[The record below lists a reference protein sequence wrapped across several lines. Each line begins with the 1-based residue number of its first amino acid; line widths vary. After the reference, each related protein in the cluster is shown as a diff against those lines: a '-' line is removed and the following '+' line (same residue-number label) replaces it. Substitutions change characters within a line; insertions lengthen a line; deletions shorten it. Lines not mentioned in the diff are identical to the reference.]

1 VKVRIDP
8 NIRFADIVHAA
19 RIRNAS
25 DIHLA
30 ACRQAVARVDGTLT
44 PLPEGL
50 FDAEELWS
58 VAAGL
63 MSDSKR
69 AEFDRVGDV
78 SMAIDFGDGGRARM
92 HVLRT
97 GGEAVLAI
105 RLLDREPPTMEQLN
119 LPAVVRSLGQRER
132 GLVVLAGPTG
142 CGKST
147 TLAAIVGDINRDS
160 PRRIVTFEDP
170 IEYRHDNLS
179 SFISQ
184 REIGIDAPT
193 IQQALV
199 GALRADPDVLI
210 VGEVRDAIAMHTVLM
225 AAETGHLVFVT
236 LHTGT
241 ASETVQ
247 RIVDMFDGAQQ
258 AQARSALAES
268 LVAVVCQRLVKGA
281 LAGRRA
287 VAEILIATPALKS
300 MIRQSK
306 THLIPNAIVTGRR
319 HGMQTF
325 AQHAAQLA
333 ADGEIS
339 LDAARRFEDACST
352 AA

>member
-1 VKVRIDP
+1 
-8 NIRFADIVHAA
+8 
-19 RIRNAS
+19 
-25 DIHLA
+25 
-30 ACRQAVARVDGTLT
+30 
-44 PLPEGL
+44 
-50 FDAEELWS
+50 
-58 VAAGL
+58 
-63 MSDSKR
+63 M
-69 AEFDRVGDV
+69 
-78 SMAIDFGDGGRARM
+78 
-92 HVLRT
+92 
-97 GGEAVLAI
+97 
-105 RLLDREPPTMEQLN
+105 
-119 LPAVVRSLGQRER
+119 
-132 GLVVLAGPTG
+132 
-142 CGKST
+142 
-147 TLAAIVGDINRDS
+147 AAIVGDINRGY
-160 PRRIVTFEDP
+160 PRRIVTLEDP
-170 IEYRHDNLS
+170 IEYRHCNRS

-184 REIGIDAPT
+184 REIGLDAPT

-199 GALRADPDVLI
+199 GALRADPDVLV

-241 ASETVQ
+241 ASETVE
-247 RIVDMFDGAQQ
+247 RIVDMFDGARQ
-258 AQARSALAES
+258 AQARVALAET

-281 LAGRRA
+281 VAGRRA

-300 MIRQSK
+300 IIRQSK

-339 LDAARRFEDACST
+339 LDTARRFEDARTT

>member
-1 VKVRIDP
+1 MKVRIDP

-30 ACRQAVARVDGTLT
+30 AGRQAVARVDGTLT

-50 FDAEELWS
+50 LDADELWS

-78 SMAIDFGDGGRARM
+78 SMTIDFGDGGRARM

-97 GGEAVLAI
+97 GGEAALAI

-160 PRRIVTFEDP
+160 PRRIVTLEDP

-193 IQQALV
+193 IQQALI

-258 AQARSALAES
+258 AQARAALAES

-339 LDAARRFEDACST
+339 LDAARRVEDTCST

>member
-1 VKVRIDP
+1 MKARIDP
-8 NIRFADIVHAA
+8 SIRFADIVHAA
-19 RIRNAS
+19 RVSNAS
-25 DIHLA
+25 DLHLA
-30 ACRQAVARVDGTLT
+30 AGQQAVARVDGTLT
-44 PLPEGL
+44 PLSQTR
-50 FDAEELWS
+50 FDADELWS
-58 VAAGL
+58 VVVGL
-63 MSDSKR
+63 MSDSNR
-69 AEFDRVGDV
+69 AEFERTGDV
-78 SMAIDFGDGGRARM
+78 SMSFEFADGGRARM

-97 GGEAVLAI
+97 GGEPVLAV
-105 RLLDREPPTMEQLN
+105 RLLDREPPALERLN
-119 LPAVVRSLGQRER
+119 LPAIVGSLGQRER

-147 TLAAIVGDINRDS
+147 TLAAIVGDINRDY
-160 PRRIVTFEDP
+160 PRRIVTLEDP
-170 IEYRHDNLS
+170 IEYRHHNRS

-184 REIGIDAPT
+184 REIGLDAPT

-199 GALRADPDVLI
+199 GALRADPDVLV
-210 VGEVRDAIAMHTVLM
+210 VGEVRDAIAMHTVM
-225 AAETGHLVFVT
+225 TAAETGHLVFVT

-241 ASETVQ
+241 ASETVE

-258 AQARSALAES
+258 AQARAALAET
-268 LVAVVCQRLVKGA
+268 LVAVVCQRLIKGVV
-281 LAGRRA
+281 AGRRA
-287 VAEILIATPALKS
+287 VAEILIATPALKN

-325 AQHAAQLA
+325 AHHAAQLA

-339 LDAARRFEDACST
+339 LEAARRFEDARST

>member
-1 VKVRIDP
+1 MKARIDP
-8 NIRFADIVHAA
+8 GIRFADIMHAA
-19 RIRNAS
+19 RVRNAS
-25 DIHLA
+25 DLHIA
-30 ACRQAVARVDGTLT
+30 AGYPAVARVEGSLT

-50 FDAEELWS
+50 FDADELRS

-63 MSDSKR
+63 MSESNR
-69 AEFDRVGDV
+69 TEFERTGDV
-78 SMAIDFGDGGRARM
+78 SMSIDFDDGGRARM

-97 GGEAVLAI
+97 GGEPVLAV
-105 RLLDREPPTMEQLN
+105 RLLDREPPALERLN
-119 LPAVVRSLGQRER
+119 LPVVVGSFRERER

-147 TLAAIVGDINRDS
+147 TMAAIVGDINRGY
-160 PRRIVTFEDP
+160 PRRIVTLEDP
-170 IEYRHDNLS
+170 IEYRHYNHN

-184 REIGIDAPT
+184 REIGLDAPT

-199 GALRADPDVLI
+199 GALRADPDVLV
-210 VGEVRDAIAMHTVLM
+210 VGEVRNTTAMHTVLM

-241 ASETVQ
+241 ASETVE
-247 RIVDMFDGAQQ
+247 RIVDMFDGVEQS
-258 AQARSALAES
+258 QARAALAET

-281 LAGRRA
+281 VAGRRA

-306 THLIPNAIVTGRR
+306 THLIQNAIATGRR

-325 AQHAAQLA
+325 AQHAGQLA
-333 ADGEIS
+333 ANGEIS
-339 LDAARRFEDACST
+339 LDTAARFEDARTT